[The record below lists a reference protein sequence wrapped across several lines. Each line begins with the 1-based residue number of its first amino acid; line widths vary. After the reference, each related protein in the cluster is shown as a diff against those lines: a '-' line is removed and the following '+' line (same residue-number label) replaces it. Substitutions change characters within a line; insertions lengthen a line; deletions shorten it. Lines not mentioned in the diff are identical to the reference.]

1 LGLTLLQR
9 FLGNTPAA
17 QPKTE
22 LQNKIV
28 EILGYTPIS
37 FQPYELAFVH
47 SSASLKSEGQR
58 LHNERLEFLG
68 DSVLDLIVSDYIYQQ
83 YPEKDEGELTRMRSA
98 LVNRQQLNHVAGRL
112 GLDQWIQGKFSKDML
127 PEDVKGNTLEA
138 FIGAIY
144 VESGFHKTVAF
155 VSAHLLQPQKHQPGQ
170 PKLDTTDYKSELFMW
185 AQRHKK
191 RISFETTRETGRGE
205 NRRYVMNL
213 LIEQDVMGTGEG
225 TSKKKAQQ
233 MASKAAFKKL
243 NLKK

>member
-1 LGLTLLQR
+1 MNLGFLQR
-9 FLGNTPAA
+9 LLGVAPENKP
-17 QPKTE
+17 QTE
-22 LQNKIV
+22 LQIKIT
-28 EILGYTPIS
+28 EILGYIPHT

-47 SSASLKSEGQR
+47 SSAGLKLDGQR
-58 LHNERLEFLG
+58 IHNERLEFLG
-68 DSVLDLIVSDYIYQQ
+68 DSVLDLIVTDYIYQQ
-83 YPEKDEGELTRMRSA
+83 HPGKDEGELTRLRSS

-112 GLDQWIQGKFSKDML
+112 GLEKWIQGKFSKDMI

-144 VESGFHKTVAF
+144 VESGFTRTVAF
-155 VSAHLLQPQKHQPGQ
+155 VSAHLLQPFKHQPGQ

-185 AQRHKK
+185 AQRNKK
-191 RISFETTRETGRGE
+191 QISFETTRETGRGE
-205 NRRYVMNL
+205 NRRYVINL
-213 LIEQDVMGTGEG
+213 LIDQEVMGTGEG